1 MCAYNFPFSLLCSI
15 EAINC
20 HSITYITPYS
30 VIHVPYMCHNK
41 ILSPTS
47 YVMYHTY
54 FLATD
59 KLKDA
64 IIAKIAMQAADLYA
78 DAYSN
83 MQVGSVKQMWDKVPP
98 SHMILI

>member
-1 MCAYNFPFSLLCSI
+1 
-15 EAINC
+15 
-20 HSITYITPYS
+20 
-30 VIHVPYMCHNK
+30 
-41 ILSPTS
+41 
-47 YVMYHTY
+47 MYHTY

-98 SHMILI
+98 SHMILIWDHVTVTCTVELVGDS